1 MRRSRWSIVDRDEEV
16 KLLADLLEGVVNAEC
31 LFVVVSGEAGIGKS
45 RLLQE
50 LAAMADKKGYLTFE
64 GRAAEFESEIPFRLF
79 VDALDAHLSTLDPE
93 VAERLAIDRL
103 GALARVFPS
112 LGEVGDSVEY
122 PPSATERFRVH
133 HAVRE
138 LLERLAARR
147 PVVLIL
153 DDLHWADSASVEL
166 ISYLLRHPPQA
177 EVILALALRL
187 THGDRYSILT
197 GSALQSPAEVQ
208 SIELVPLG
216 VDGMRTLVGDDAE
229 RVHHLSGG
237 NPFYALEIVRAGLM
251 NYDVVPSR
259 HSLDVPRSVAH
270 AVERELAEVSIGARI
285 VAASAAV
292 IGDPFDVD
300 ILASSVERSEDEVMQ
315 AIDELVLCD
324 LIRETAIPRRF
335 EFRHP
340 IVRSAVYASNSPS
353 VRVNTHRLAGQALL
367 DEDAPL
373 QDIAF
378 HIEQSAVL
386 GDSEAVA
393 ILRSAGEDAAH
404 AAPLSAIRWFEAA
417 MRIMPASAPPQERV
431 SLLES
436 RSASLAVLGRFDEAL
451 SSLQEAL
458 STATAASEST
468 SSLIVACADLEQL
481 VGRFDASRSR
491 LEKAYQTVD
500 DKHGSPDGISLAIA
514 LSRANLQLANYPDS
528 LKWGQLAAE
537 SAETSQDQVLRAA
550 ALSTQAM
557 SAALAGDIGMAK
569 AVQNAATRLVD
580 SLSDDELTLRLD
592 ALTNLAVCE
601 MYVDLFPEAVRHG
614 LRCLTLA
621 RESGQ
626 TQLLPILAPVVGTCL
641 WVVGELA
648 LSAEVLDDAI
658 EAARLI
664 GNGPSLAWQLLNR
677 AFSANWAGEFE
688 LARRFA
694 VESVEIADVLED
706 GLISS
711 LAGACHGMV
720 LLELGESAEALNELI
735 TRAGGIDLPLIAGGW
750 RPMYLELETRCYL
763 ALDMSAEARDAAD
776 RAREE
781 AEGFGL
787 NLSKLMADRAE
798 VAVAQADGRFDD
810 AVSLAMSAVALST
823 EIGARVFAAS
833 ARLLAGRALV
843 AASRVEEAVEQ
854 LTIAAEEFESM
865 GATRHRDQTE
875 AQLRGIGVTVHRRTT
890 RGRSDTLG
898 VDALTGRE
906 IEVVEL
912 VVDHRTNREIAETL
926 FLSTKTVETHM
937 RNIFN
942 KLGVSSRAEVART
955 MVKAREMPT
964 TV

>member
-1 MRRSRWSIVDRDEEV
+1 MRPSRWDIVDRDEEV
-16 KLLADLLEGVVNAEC
+16 KLLADLLEDVVNAEC

-50 LAAMADKKGYLTFE
+50 LAAMADKKGYLTLE

-93 VAERLAIDRL
+93 LTERLAIDRL
-103 GALARVFPS
+103 GALAKVFPS
-112 LGEVGDSVEY
+112 LGDVSDSVEY

-177 EVILALALRL
+177 EVILALALRQ
-187 THGDRYSILT
+187 THGDRYSIVE
-197 GSALQSPAEVQ
+197 GSALQSPAEIE

-251 NYDVVPSR
+251 NYDVAPSR

-324 LIRETAIPRRF
+324 LIRETTVPRRF

-353 VRVNTHRLAGQALL
+353 ARVSTHRLAGQALL
-367 DEDAPL
+367 EEDAPL

-378 HIEQSAVL
+378 HVEQSAVL
-386 GDSEAVA
+386 GDSEAVS

-404 AAPLSAIRWFEAA
+404 AAPLSAIRWYEAA
-417 MRIMPASAPPQERV
+417 MRIMPASARPQERV

-451 SSLQEAL
+451 SNLQEAL

-481 VGRFDASRSR
+481 IGRFDASRSR

-500 DKHGSPDGISLAIA
+500 KHGSDGISLAIA

-537 SAETSQDQVLRAA
+537 SAETSQDQVLKAA

-592 ALTNLAVCE
+592 ALTNLAACE

-677 AFSANWAGEFE
+677 AFSANGAGEFE

-711 LAGACHGMV
+711 LAGPAMGWCSSNSG
-720 LLELGESAEALNELI
+720 S
-735 TRAGGIDLPLIAGGW
+735 PLK
-750 RPMYLELETRCYL
+750 P
-763 ALDMSAEARDAAD
+763 
-776 RAREE
+776 
-781 AEGFGL
+781 
-787 NLSKLMADRAE
+787 
-798 VAVAQADGRFDD
+798 
-810 AVSLAMSAVALST
+810 
-823 EIGARVFAAS
+823 
-833 ARLLAGRALV
+833 
-843 AASRVEEAVEQ
+843 
-854 LTIAAEEFESM
+854 
-865 GATRHRDQTE
+865 
-875 AQLRGIGVTVHRRTT
+875 
-890 RGRSDTLG
+890 
-898 VDALTGRE
+898 
-906 IEVVEL
+906 
-912 VVDHRTNREIAETL
+912 
-926 FLSTKTVETHM
+926 
-937 RNIFN
+937 
-942 KLGVSSRAEVART
+942 
-955 MVKAREMPT
+955 
-964 TV
+964 